1 MESLSTIDVISAMA
15 LAGFLYA
22 PYGMQSRFR
31 RRRPWLIGAGC
42 SAVLVPFGA
51 YIAHLE
57 GWPFLSGALLTWI
70 VGTVICAGIAGL
82 APSPK
87 AGSS

>member
-1 MESLSTIDVISAMA
+1 MESLSTIDFISAMA
-15 LAGFLYA
+15 LAGFFYA
-22 PYGMQSRFR
+22 PYEMQSRFR

-57 GWPFLSGALLTWI
+57 GWSFFTGALVTWI
-70 VGTVICAGIAGL
+70 VGTAICAGIAGL

-87 AGSS
+87 ARTS